1 MEGEER
7 LARKAD
13 DRSSGGDCIP
23 GPVMSRSRFDRD
35 CTQLHVGRSPARI
48 SCYMATPT
56 SPLTQCPDVLVPLMA
71 NILASRPIIDRL
83 PSDTQAQRPQAS
95 PSTVHCLHQQSVAL
109 TRAEYDEL
117 MMLFNRTMG
126 QAFTVPLE
134 PSQKICTVTFAAPPR
149 LAKPLVYISLRK
161 LASTR
166 IKLGH
171 QVR

>member
-1 MEGEER
+1 
-7 LARKAD
+7 
-13 DRSSGGDCIP
+13 
-23 GPVMSRSRFDRD
+23 
-35 CTQLHVGRSPARI
+35 
-48 SCYMATPT
+48 MATPT
-56 SPLTQCPDVLVPLMA
+56 ASLVQCPDVLVPLMA

-83 PSDTQAQRPQAS
+83 PSDTRARRTQAQ
-95 PSTVHCLHQQSVAL
+95 PSTVHCLHQQRVAL

-134 PSQKICTVTFAAPPR
+134 PSQKICTVTFATPPL

-171 QVR
+171 PVR

>member
-1 MEGEER
+1 M
-7 LARKAD
+7 
-13 DRSSGGDCIP
+13 
-23 GPVMSRSRFDRD
+23 
-35 CTQLHVGRSPARI
+35 
-48 SCYMATPT
+48 
-56 SPLTQCPDVLVPLMA
+56 QCPDVLVPLMA

-83 PSDTQAQRPQAS
+83 PSDTQAQRPQAQ